1 LPPRSKY
8 SEADQQWMQP
18 GAPTEQQAQ
27 TGQERHTDLPER
39 GNDAGE
45 SLGRNLSA
53 PGPGC
58 EGQVAGVEAGV
69 EAGAGVGAAVL
80 DEESDDELVAL
91 DDDSV
96 DDDVLALEVLLAE
109 ELPLLSVL

>member
-1 LPPRSKY
+1 
-8 SEADQQWMQP
+8 MQP

-39 GNDAGE
+39 GNEAGE

-58 EGQVAGVEAGV
+58 EGQVAGVEAG
-69 EAGAGVGAAVL
+69 AGAGAGVL